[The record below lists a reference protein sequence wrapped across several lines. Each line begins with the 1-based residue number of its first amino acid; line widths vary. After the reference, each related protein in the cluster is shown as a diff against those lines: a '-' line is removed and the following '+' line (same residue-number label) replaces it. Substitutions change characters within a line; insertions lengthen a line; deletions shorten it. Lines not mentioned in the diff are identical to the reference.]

1 MSMER
6 RIYGYRC
13 RSCGTLHYP
22 FRMRCRQCGNLEF
35 FEFDPEPLP
44 NTGTLLTFTHVHNL
58 PAEYEV
64 ARLGLGVIELAGGTR
79 VVGQL
84 DIDQPRLGMAVEG
97 EVAIV
102 RREAYKEYWGYV
114 FHAA

>member
-1 MSMER
+1 
-6 RIYGYRC
+6 
-13 RSCGTLHYP
+13 
-22 FRMRCRQCGNLEF
+22 MRCKSCGNLEF

-44 NTGTLLTFTHVHNL
+44 TTGTLVTYTHVHNL

-64 ARLGLGVIELAGGTR
+64 DRLGIGVVELDGGTR

-84 DIDQPRLGMAVEG
+84 DIEEPETGMNVTG
-97 EVAIV
+97 HVDVV
-102 RREAYKEYWGYV
+102 RREAYRDYWGYV

>member
-1 MSMER
+1 MQR

-13 RSCGTLHYP
+13 RGCGTLHYP
-22 FRMRCRQCGNLEF
+22 FRMRCKSCGNLEF

-44 NTGTLLTFTHVHNL
+44 TTGTLVTFTHVHNL

-64 ARLGLGVIELAGGTR
+64 ERLGLGVVELEDGTR
-79 VVGQL
+79 MVGQL
-84 DIDQPRLGMAVEG
+84 DIEEPTMGMTVRG
-97 EVAIV
+97 DVSVV
-102 RREAYKEYWGYV
+102 RRETYRDYWGYV

>member
-1 MSMER
+1 MIVR
-6 RIYGYRC
+6 KVYGYRC

-22 FRMRCRQCGNLEF
+22 FRMRCKSCGNLEF

-44 NTGTLLTFTHVHNL
+44 TEGTLVTFTHVHNL

-64 ARLGLGVIELAGGTR
+64 ARLGLGVVELSEGIR

-84 DIDQPRLGMAVEG
+84 AIDDPRMGMAVTG
-97 EVAIV
+97 AVDVV
-102 RREAYKEYWGYV
+102 RHEAYEDYRGFV
-114 FHAA
+114 FGAA

>member
-1 MSMER
+1 MQR

-13 RSCGTLHYP
+13 RVCGTLHYP
-22 FRMRCRQCGNLEF
+22 FRMRCKSCGNLEF

-44 NTGTLLTFTHVHNL
+44 TTGTLVTFTHVHNL

-64 ARLGLGVIELAGGTR
+64 ERLGLGVVELEDGTR

-84 DIDQPRLGMAVEG
+84 DIEKPTMGMSVDG
-97 EVAIV
+97 DVQVV
-102 RREAYKEYWGYV
+102 RREAYQDYWGYV
-114 FHAA
+114 FHPA